1 MSTLLCGVGHAP
13 GGLATSP
20 GSVVFDAIPGYIP
33 PHTSTEGSTRSC
45 RSLPLYV
52 GHMSDTEE
60 PTTPLDPMSAR
71 PLYVQLADVIAG
83 KIASGALAPDR
94 PIPSENHLADE
105 YGVARLTA
113 RRAAQEL
120 RERGLIVT

>member
-1 MSTLLCGVGHAP
+1 M
-13 GGLATSP
+13 
-20 GSVVFDAIPGYIP
+20 I
-33 PHTSTEGSTRSC
+33 
-45 RSLPLYV
+45 
-52 GHMSDTEE
+52 
-60 PTTPLDPMSAR
+60 PLDPMSAR

-83 KIASGALAPDR
+83 KIASGDLAPDR

-120 RERGLIVT
+120 RDRGLIVTVRGKGSFVVEQPTVDGEKESDSDN

>member
-1 MSTLLCGVGHAP
+1 
-13 GGLATSP
+13 
-20 GSVVFDAIPGYIP
+20 
-33 PHTSTEGSTRSC
+33 
-45 RSLPLYV
+45 
-52 GHMSDTEE
+52 MSDTEE
-60 PTTPLDPMSAR
+60 SKATLDSMSAR

-83 KIASGALAPDR
+83 KIESGELAPDR

-120 RERGLIVT
+120 RERGLIITVRGKGSFVVEQPSSDAPEEPEPNA

>member
-1 MSTLLCGVGHAP
+1 
-13 GGLATSP
+13 
-20 GSVVFDAIPGYIP
+20 
-33 PHTSTEGSTRSC
+33 
-45 RSLPLYV
+45 
-52 GHMSDTEE
+52 MSDTEAPK
-60 PTTPLDPMSAR
+60 PTLDPMSAR

-83 KIASGALAPDR
+83 KIASGELAPDR

-120 RERGLIVT
+120 RERGLIVTVRGKGSFVVERPAGDAPEEAEQND

>member
-1 MSTLLCGVGHAP
+1 
-13 GGLATSP
+13 
-20 GSVVFDAIPGYIP
+20 
-33 PHTSTEGSTRSC
+33 
-45 RSLPLYV
+45 
-52 GHMSDTEE
+52 MSDTEASK
-60 PTTPLDPMSAR
+60 PTLDPMSAR

-83 KIASGALAPDR
+83 KIASGELAPDR

-120 RERGLIVT
+120 RERGLIITVRGKGSFVVERPVGDAPEEAEQDG

>member
-1 MSTLLCGVGHAP
+1 
-13 GGLATSP
+13 
-20 GSVVFDAIPGYIP
+20 
-33 PHTSTEGSTRSC
+33 
-45 RSLPLYV
+45 
-52 GHMSDTEE
+52 MSDTEASK
-60 PTTPLDPMSAR
+60 PTLDPMSAR

-83 KIASGALAPDR
+83 KITSGELAPDR

-120 RERGLIVT
+120 RERGLIVTVRGKGSFVVEQPVGAPEEAEPNG

>member
-1 MSTLLCGVGHAP
+1 
-13 GGLATSP
+13 
-20 GSVVFDAIPGYIP
+20 
-33 PHTSTEGSTRSC
+33 
-45 RSLPLYV
+45 
-52 GHMSDTEE
+52 MSDKEE
-60 PTTPLDPMSAR
+60 PMTPLDPMSAR

-83 KIASGALAPDR
+83 KIASGDLAPDR

-120 RERGLIVT
+120 RERGLIVTVRGKGSFVVEQPTVDAEKESDSDN

>member
-1 MSTLLCGVGHAP
+1 
-13 GGLATSP
+13 
-20 GSVVFDAIPGYIP
+20 
-33 PHTSTEGSTRSC
+33 
-45 RSLPLYV
+45 
-52 GHMSDTEE
+52 MSDTEASK
-60 PTTPLDPMSAR
+60 PTLDPMSAR

-83 KIASGALAPDR
+83 KIASGELAPDR

-120 RERGLIVT
+120 RERGLIVTVRGKGSFVVERPVGDASEGSEPNG

>member
-1 MSTLLCGVGHAP
+1 
-13 GGLATSP
+13 
-20 GSVVFDAIPGYIP
+20 
-33 PHTSTEGSTRSC
+33 
-45 RSLPLYV
+45 
-52 GHMSDTEE
+52 MSDSEE
-60 PTTPLDPMSAR
+60 SVTPLDPMSAR

-83 KIASGALAPDR
+83 KIASGDLAPDR

-120 RERGLIVT
+120 RERGLIVTVRGKGSFVVQQPTADAEKESDSDN

>member
-1 MSTLLCGVGHAP
+1 
-13 GGLATSP
+13 
-20 GSVVFDAIPGYIP
+20 
-33 PHTSTEGSTRSC
+33 
-45 RSLPLYV
+45 
-52 GHMSDTEE
+52 MSDAEE
-60 PTTPLDPMSAR
+60 PKTTLDAMSAR
-71 PLYVQLADVIAG
+71 PLYAQLADVIAG

-120 RERGLIVT
+120 RERGLIVTVRGKGSFVVEQPPGDAPGDSEPNA